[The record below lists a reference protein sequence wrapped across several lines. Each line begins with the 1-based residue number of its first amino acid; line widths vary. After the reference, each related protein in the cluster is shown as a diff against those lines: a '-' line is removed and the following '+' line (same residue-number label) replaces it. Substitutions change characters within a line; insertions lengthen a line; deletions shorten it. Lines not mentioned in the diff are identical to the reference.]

1 MLSRLLGVLA
11 LCSLCS
17 AMLLNNTAPGIGPGV
32 DNTID
37 WRGPGSDSDSD
48 SNSGSDSDTDENGDR
63 HYPYNARA
71 RHHHNLPG
79 PPGNLTLARM
89 TMGDN
94 EMPILPDLSIC
105 DMLLSSPNPPPINEI
120 PFFCLCSH
128 CKGTVGP
135 KGDRGDRGVPGQ
147 KGDVGEKGMAGSVG
161 FSGMK
166 GDRGYKGL
174 LKLRYVKPRCTV
186 EGEKGDRGT
195 AGPQGQQGPQ
205 GENGICPASCDSVQ
219 GPPGEQ
225 GPSGPAGSRGL
236 PGIKGERGP
245 MGFKGDKGDLG
256 IPGTP
261 GVDGQ
266 KGDQGMQG
274 ICECTDGADGANGA
288 PGANGQKGDKGDTG
302 PRGAQGNM
310 GLKGNMGA
318 MGMMGQPGP
327 CSPTIKSSFSAAI
340 NQSFPEPNL
349 PVPFNTIIYN
359 QQNHFDFKGMY
370 TAPVNGTYVFT
381 FNMAV
386 AERTLKV
393 GLFHNFWPIIK
404 ATEVVGNEQ
413 SSVSQTIVLHLSRFD
428 RVWLQVKSSTTNG
441 MYTDTESSSTFSG
454 WLLFPDSCDPPLG
467 RQMLPPPDDNDFT
480 WEGPDG
486 TTTPPP

>member
-1 MLSRLLGVLA
+1 M
-11 LCSLCS
+11 
-17 AMLLNNTAPGIGPGV
+17 LNNTAPGTGFGV

-37 WRGPGSDSDSD
+37 WRGSGSNSGSDSGSDSDSD
-48 SNSGSDSDTDENGDR
+48 SDESGG
-63 HYPYNARA
+63 HFPFNARA
-71 RHHHNLPG
+71 RHHHMPG
-79 PPGNLTLARM
+79 PPSNMTRM
-89 TMGDN
+89 MMREDD
-94 EMPILPDLSIC
+94 MPILPDLSIC

-135 KGDRGDRGVPGQ
+135 KGDRGDRGLPGQ
-147 KGDVGEKGMAGSVG
+147 KGDVGEQGMPGSMG
-161 FSGMK
+161 FTGMK
-166 GDRGYKGL
+166 GERGFK
-174 LKLRYVKPRCTV
+174 
-186 EGEKGDRGT
+186 GEKGDRGT

-205 GENGICPASCDSVQ
+205 GETGICPASCDSVQ

-256 IPGTP
+256 IPGNP

-274 ICECTDGADGANGA
+274 ICECTDGEDGANGA
-288 PGANGQKGDKGDTG
+288 AGAKGDKGDKGDTG
-302 PRGAQGNM
+302 PRGAQGTM

-327 CSPTIKSSFSAAI
+327 CSPTIKSAFSAAI

-349 PVPFNTIIYN
+349 PVPFYTIIYN
-359 QQNHFDFKGMY
+359 KENHFDPRGMY

-393 GLFHNFWPIIK
+393 GLFQNFWPIIK

-413 SSVSQTIVLHLSRFD
+413 SSVSQTIILHLKRFD

-441 MYTDTESSSTFSG
+441 MYTDSESSSTFSG
-454 WLLFPDSCDPPLG
+454 WLQFPDSCDPPLG
-467 RQMLPPPDDNDFT
+467 RQMFPPQDDRDFS

-486 TTTPPP
+486 NTTPPPY